1 MSTAAGP
8 PQGAG
13 EIDVEGLYGRLADR
27 GLRYGP
33 AFRGLRSVWTDGTE
47 VHADARLDGGG
58 DGGDGYLLH
67 PALFDA
73 ALQTALVPGLDG
85 DGGTV
90 LPFALRG
97 VRVHKAG
104 ARAVRVRTVPGEGGA
119 ALTLTGPDG
128 EPVASV
134 DGLVLRPVT
143 AGQLDA
149 AAQGTRLLRPAWQA
163 VPQPGPAAE
172 RRAWAFLGTDH
183 LGVTGGLKA
192 ARRPFDAYSSLRAL
206 DAALRDGRPVPEI
219 VVVSCTDEDAPVR
232 SAAQRALGLVQDW
245 LADDRLAGARL
256 LLVTSGG
263 VATRPEEDLSDLPGA
278 AVWGLLRTAQ
288 SEHPGR
294 FVLVDVD
301 DPEDSGRAL
310 VAAAATGE
318 PQLAVRQGALSR
330 PRLVRCP
337 PAPKRTTLSG
347 TVLLTGGTGAL
358 GRVFARHL
366 ATRHDV
372 RHLVLLSRRGPAA
385 PGAAELVAELDALGT
400 RAEVI
405 ACDAADRAA
414 LERVLAGIP
423 APSAV
428 IHSAGVVAD
437 ATVGALG
444 PRGLDRVLRPKVD
457 AALNLH
463 ELIGDPDCAFV
474 LFSSVAGQIGN
485 SGQANYAAANVVLDA
500 LAHRRRALGLH
511 GVSLAWGLWA
521 DDGGMGSALS
531 AADLNRVRR
540 SGLAPLAHEQGLALF
555 DAALAR
561 DEAVLAPVRLDEAA
575 LAGDGVPAVLADLAP
590 ARAEHR
596 TATATDALRR
606 RLADLPEAERD
617 LAALEFV
624 RAEAA
629 AVLGHDGLDDVAPD
643 REFGAAGLDSL
654 GNLELS
660 RRLSA
665 ATGLRLPATLTFDHP
680 TPAGLARHLR
690 RLLQDGSR

>member
-1 MSTAAGP
+1 MTTAAGP
-8 PQGAG
+8 PQGAA
-13 EIDVEGLYGRLADR
+13 EIDTEGLYGRLAER

-47 VHADARLDGGG
+47 VHADAGLDGA
-58 DGGDGYLLH
+58 GGDGYLLH

-85 DGGTV
+85 GDTM

-104 ARAVRVRTVPGEGGA
+104 ARAVRVRTVQGEGGA
-119 ALTLTGPDG
+119 ALTLTDADG
-128 EPVASV
+128 DPVASV

-143 AGQLDA
+143 ADQLDA
-149 AAQGTRLLRPAWQA
+149 AAQSTRLLRLTWQA
-163 VPQPGPAAE
+163 VPMPGPSAE
-172 RRAWAFLGTDH
+172 RRSWAFLGTDH

-192 ARRPFDAYSSLRAL
+192 ARRPFDAYPSLRAL
-206 DAALRDGRPVPEI
+206 DAALRDGRPMPEV

-232 SAAQRALGLVQDW
+232 SAAQRALGLVQEW
-245 LADDRLAGARL
+245 LADDRLSGARL
-256 LLVTSGG
+256 LLVTSGA
-263 VATRPEEDLSDLPGA
+263 VATRPEEDLADLPGA
-278 AVWGLLRTAQ
+278 AVWGLLRAAQ

-294 FVLVDVD
+294 FVLVDAD
-301 DPEDSGRAL
+301 DAESSGRAL

-318 PQLAVRQGALSR
+318 PQLAIRQGALSR

-337 PAPKRTTLSG
+337 PAPKRTSLSG

-358 GRVFARHL
+358 GRVFAHHL
-366 ATRHDV
+366 VTRHDV

-385 PGAAELVAELDALGT
+385 PGAAELVAELEGLGA

-437 ATVGALG
+437 ATVGALS
-444 PRGLDRVLRPKVD
+444 PRGLDRVLKPKVD

-474 LFSSVAGQIGN
+474 LFSSVAGLIGN

-521 DDGGMGSALS
+521 DDGGMGSGLS

-561 DEAVLAPVRLDEAA
+561 DEAVLAPVRLNEAA
-575 LAGDGVPAVLADLAP
+575 LSGDDVPAVLADLAP
-590 ARAEHR
+590 ARAER
-596 TATATDALRR
+596 QTATDALRR

-629 AVLGHDGLDDVAPD
+629 TVLGHDGLEDVDPD

-680 TPAGLARHLR
+680 TPAGLATHLR
-690 RLLQDGSR
+690 RLLQEGAQ